1 MSMVDEEKTMKTVSE
16 IKTAILNG
24 NFSNEEIRILS
35 SALNLKFREMQ
46 SRATHSFSRGD
57 KVQFMSKRGL
67 IKGTVTRVN
76 QKTVSVQAF
85 DGVQWK
91 VSGSLLSLRD

>member
-1 MSMVDEEKTMKTVSE
+1 MKTVNDVTSAVLSGSWTVE
-16 IKTAILNG
+16 DLRRIANAI
-24 NFSNEEIRILS
+24 
-35 SALNLKFREMQ
+35 NLKSRELQ
-46 SRATHSFSRGD
+46 ARAAHSFGRGD

>member
-1 MSMVDEEKTMKTVSE
+1 MKTAGEINKAILSGSFSVDEMRSIVQAVNYK
-16 IKTAILNG
+16 N
-24 NFSNEEIRILS
+24 
-35 SALNLKFREMQ
+35 REMQ
-46 SRATHSFSRGD
+46 SRAAHSFGRGD